1 MVTPGPDSVRS
12 AVVTYD
18 QLDSTNSEAMR
29 RVAAGERGPLWIL
42 AHQQTAGRG
51 RSGRDWASPRGN
63 LAVSLIFRPHC
74 LPANVPQ
81 LSLIAGVAAHQALAT
96 LWPEGA
102 ASRRLRL
109 KWPNDVLI
117 DRAKLGG
124 ILVESTS
131 FAGDLVAVIGIGVN
145 IAATP
150 DVLDR
155 AVTSMAEHVANPP
168 RAEALVALIAERL
181 DACLAQW
188 SKPAGFDALRSQW
201 LDRAGSIG
209 EAMSVNTGAGAVAG
223 TFAGLD
229 TDGALLLCGA
239 NDSRLRFTFGDVT
252 LNTILKV

>member
-1 MVTPGPDSVRS
+1 MTASDPVIIRG

-18 QLDSTNSEAMR
+18 QIDSTNTEAMR

-63 LAVSLIFRPHC
+63 LAVSLIFTPHC
-74 LPANVPQ
+74 LPAHIPQ
-81 LSLIAGVAAHQALAT
+81 LSLIAGVAVHQALAT
-96 LWPEGA
+96 LWPDGA

-109 KWPNDVLI
+109 KWPNDLLI
-117 DRAKLGG
+117 DQAKLGG

-131 FAGDLVAVIGIGVN
+131 FSGDLVAVIGIGVN

-150 DVLDR
+150 DVQDR
-155 AVTSMAEHVANPP
+155 AVTAMAEHVAIPP

-181 DACLAQW
+181 DACLAEW
-188 SKPAGFDALRSQW
+188 SGPAGFDRLRTQW
-201 LDRAGSIG
+201 LDRAGPIG
-209 EAMSVNTGAGAVAG
+209 EAMSVNSGAGAVAG